1 MYMPVLVVCS
11 HQGYKSSTDLLWKR
25 DITVLYASLMNY
37 YVITG
42 RRF

>member
-11 HQGYKSSTDLLWKR
+11 HQGYKSSTDLLCGGE
-25 DITVLYASLMNY
+25 ITVLYAILMNY

-42 RRF
+42 GTS